1 MGASD
6 YGERGVAMNES
17 RDDRLKSIARLQ
29 ADAEAA
35 YYKMYHVDSAAAIR
49 RQFECAEDLL
59 VEASQLA
66 QELGMREEG
75 RSIRARYH
83 YFRDTFRAQF
93 LKPV

>member
-1 MGASD
+1 MGAV
-6 YGERGVAMNES
+6 YYRERAISMIETRNE
-17 RDDRLKSIARLQ
+17 RLASMTRLQ

-35 YYKMYHVDSAAAIR
+35 YYKMYHVDTAAAIR
-49 RQFECAEDLL
+49 RQFECAEELL

-66 QELGMREEG
+66 EELGMREEG

-93 LKPV
+93 LKPI